1 MVQQVSRPVPRETN
15 QVSECR
21 HHWVIEPPTG
31 PVSRGVCQACEEV
44 REFKN
49 YIDAAPWGEDTN
61 APQTSSKY
69 ATVSAAEDTEG
80 MEEN

>member
-1 MVQQVSRPVPRETN
+1 MIQQVSRPVSGETK

-31 PVSRGVCQACEEV
+31 PVSRGVCQVCEAV

-49 YIDAAPWGEDTN
+49 YIDAAPWGEETK
-61 APQTSSKY
+61 PSQTISKY
-69 ATVSAAEDTEG
+69 ASVSTVEDTEG
-80 MEEN
+80 MEED

>member
-1 MVQQVSRPVPRETN
+1 MIQQVSRPVSGETI

-31 PVSRGVCQACEEV
+31 PVSRGVCQVCEAV

-61 APQTSSKY
+61 APQTSSQY
-69 ATVSAAEDTEG
+69 ASSSTVEDPDG
-80 MEEN
+80 VEED